1 MPINLTCVLP
11 RAKTMNKSNSIQVTR
26 QEDVTV
32 ITLGAEYEKLEEG
45 NLQEVRTKV
54 LSAIEDAEPPWVVV
68 DLANVKFF
76 GSAFIE
82 VLFRA
87 WNRLEK
93 ADGGKFAI
101 SGLTPYCREVLQV
114 TNLDQLW
121 DIQDTRADAINQLSV
136 A

>member
-1 MPINLTCVLP
+1 MSN
-11 RAKTMNKSNSIQVTR
+11 NNSIQVTR
-26 QEDVTV
+26 QEDITI

-45 NLQEVRTKV
+45 HLQEVRSEV
-54 LSAIEDAEPPWVVV
+54 LSAIENAEPPRVVI
-68 DLANVKFF
+68 DLSNVTFF

-82 VLFRA
+82 ILFRA

-93 ADGGKFAI
+93 ADGGKFVI

-121 DIQDTRADAINQLSV
+121 DIQDTRADAINQLS
-136 A
+136 AA